1 MNVTKKLSM
10 ALVAVLGSALV
21 LFAFTACGGSKSKV
35 KTNEKGEILEISI
48 SNQSET
54 GEYDPA
60 GAAAYV
66 YFSHQSFSL
75 SPLVSYTKDG
85 AFIPATA
92 ESWEISDD
100 LLTYTFH
107 IRQNAK
113 WSDGSDVTAADYINT
128 IKRSLEPENG
138 AWYVDFLFTIKNA
151 KECFDGKVAFDEVGV
166 KALNSKTI
174 QYTLYEPCS
183 YFLDMFPNIP
193 TFMPSCTKYTT
204 DENKEW
210 DMSPST
216 NLGNGPWYLAERKPN
231 EYLLYKKNP
240 YYFDADKVN
249 LLSVKMRFMDDDQ
262 AKAAAFQTGELTFL
276 SGASSSIA
284 EAYKGKPELMFNEVP
299 QTNYIMMNP
308 NIAPFDDPKVR
319 KAFSLAITRKDIC
332 TVVGMSCVPSTT
344 FVGRFMKSKVTGTPW
359 GELQGDLLEENLAK
373 AKALLAEAGY
383 PNGEGLPKITYTYP
397 SMSYEGDVAQVLQQ
411 QWKQLGVVVELQ
423 ALENEVYVAQRREGK
438 DQLIRM
444 QWYADYNDPTSW
456 LMMYTDGN
464 SLNDINYQNE
474 MYNDLVSKSNL
485 ELSQAK
491 REKLM
496 CDAEKIIVSEDT
508 CIVPLFTNN
517 TTNLVDPTL
526 DNWYYDVIAY
536 PNYTGMTVK
545 K

>member
-174 QYTLYEPCS
+174 QYTLYE
-183 YFLDMFPNIP
+183 I
-193 TFMPSCTKYTT
+193 
-204 DENKEW
+204 
-210 DMSPST
+210 
-216 NLGNGPWYLAERKPN
+216 
-231 EYLLYKKNP
+231 
-240 YYFDADKVN
+240 
-249 LLSVKMRFMDDDQ
+249 
-262 AKAAAFQTGELTFL
+262 
-276 SGASSSIA
+276 
-284 EAYKGKPELMFNEVP
+284 
-299 QTNYIMMNP
+299 
-308 NIAPFDDPKVR
+308 
-319 KAFSLAITRKDIC
+319 
-332 TVVGMSCVPSTT
+332 
-344 FVGRFMKSKVTGTPW
+344 GRAHV
-359 GELQGDLLEENLAK
+359 
-373 AKALLAEAGY
+373 
-383 PNGEGLPKITYTYP
+383 
-397 SMSYEGDVAQVLQQ
+397 
-411 QWKQLGVVVELQ
+411 
-423 ALENEVYVAQRREGK
+423 
-438 DQLIRM
+438 
-444 QWYADYNDPTSW
+444 
-456 LMMYTDGN
+456 
-464 SLNDINYQNE
+464 
-474 MYNDLVSKSNL
+474 
-485 ELSQAK
+485 
-491 REKLM
+491 
-496 CDAEKIIVSEDT
+496 
-508 CIVPLFTNN
+508 
-517 TTNLVDPTL
+517 
-526 DNWYYDVIAY
+526 
-536 PNYTGMTVK
+536 
-545 K
+545 